1 MGTNVIK
8 KQAIAKNEQL
18 LILLQ
23 SMVAIYVNLLLSDML
38 ESDKVGTIYFMIIGL
53 LVALNANL
61 IHFPKDGLVQA
72 SEDADSK

>member
-1 MGTNVIK
+1 
-8 KQAIAKNEQL
+8 
-18 LILLQ
+18 
-23 SMVAIYVNLLLSDML
+23 ML